1 MRSRRGKE
9 LKGDD
14 DNAQAEAGRLDK
26 EAEVKKLTEQKKML
40 QMELH
45 ALGANIKTG
54 KKGAGEKAEMM
65 CFYCEDRTSN
75 HGPVPRRFFFIFL
88 SLTLSQ
94 FAFSSSTQGSHSLIF
109 KTSCGGPSTAR
120 AS

>member
-1 MRSRRGKE
+1 MRSRRGRE
-9 LKGDD
+9 LKGGN
-14 DNAQAEAGRLDK
+14 DNPQAEAGRLDK

-75 HGPVPRRFFFIFL
+75 HGPIHRFFFIFS

-94 FAFSSSTQGSHSLIF
+94 FAFSSSTQGSHSLTF
-109 KTSCGGPSTAR
+109 KTSCGGSSTAR